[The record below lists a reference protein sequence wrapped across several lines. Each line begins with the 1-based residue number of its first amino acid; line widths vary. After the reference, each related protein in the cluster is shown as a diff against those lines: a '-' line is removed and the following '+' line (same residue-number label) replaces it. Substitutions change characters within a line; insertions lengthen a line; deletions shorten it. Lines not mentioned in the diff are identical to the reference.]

1 MKKRFL
7 SLVLALVLCLGLTV
21 PALAAEKAIEEVIPC
36 QFDNAGW
43 FHEGL
48 AWVEV
53 DRKYGYIDKTGEIVI
68 PAVYDEAV
76 DFSEGLAPVKQNG
89 KWGFINPDGETVVD
103 FTYIYD
109 KIYPFSGGYAVIM
122 RDNKYGY
129 IDRTGKVRLT
139 CQLNAARSFSEGFAV
154 VQWDDG
160 GKWDLLNKSLLPAG
174 PSGFEKMSDI
184 SEGFATVQGKDGRW
198 TFAGPSDTSFT
209 FLPSMK
215 YDGVDMLSDGLAAV
229 WTDGKIGFINK
240 ECEVVIPLQYEN
252 AARFSDGFALVQQGG
267 KWGVIDKTGKEIVPF
282 QYDDAGSFVDGFAPV
297 KLNGKCGYINTTGK
311 VVVPF
316 QYDSVAD
323 FSDGMV
329 KVATK
334 QADGSYRYGF
344 LAIVDREVAEVTAT
358 VSDWAKESVDA
369 AAAAGLIADGLG
381 DDYTV
386 NITRAQFAAVSV
398 KLYEAMS
405 GETAPADSDKT
416 FTDTG
421 EPAVLQ
427 AAALGIV
434 GGYDDGSF
442 GPDDLVTREQAATM
456 LSRVYTKLGG
466 EIHTVDAT
474 TFADDGEVSGYA
486 KASVAFMAD
495 KGIVGG
501 VGDDKFDPQ
510 GNATIEQALVIAL
523 RMFEKLK

>member
-1 MKKRFL
+1 MRKRFL
-7 SLVLALVLCLGLTV
+7 SLALALALCLSLAV
-21 PALAAEKAIEEVIPC
+21 PAMAAEKTVEETIPC

-53 DRKYGYIDKTGEIVI
+53 DGKYGYMNKDGEIVI

-103 FTYIYD
+103 FVYNYD
-109 KIYPFSGGYAVIM
+109 KIYPFFEGLAVIV
-122 RDNKYGY
+122 RNNKYGY
-129 IDRTGKVRLT
+129 IDQTGKVRYL
-139 CQLNAARSFSEGFAV
+139 CILEEARSFSDGFAAYQQDNGYWSFFNTNLLSAHIGGYEKVSDFSEGFAAV
-154 VQWDDG
+154 YV
-160 GKWDLLNKSLLPAG
+160 K
-174 PSGFEKMSDI
+174 
-184 SEGFATVQGKDGRW
+184 GRW
-198 TFAGPSDTSFT
+198 AFVSPSDTSSVT
-209 FLPSMK
+209 FPMT
-215 YDGVDMLSDGLAAV
+215 YDGVDILSGGLAAV
-229 WTDGKIGFINK
+229 WTDGKIGFVNK
-240 ECEVVIPLQYEN
+240 DCEEVIPLQYEN
-252 AARFSDGFALVQQGG
+252 AARFSDGFTLVQQGG

-297 KLNGKCGYINTTGK
+297 MLNGKGGYINTTGK
-311 VVVPF
+311 VVVSF
-316 QYDSVAD
+316 QYDRMAD
-323 FSDGMV
+323 FSDGMARV
-329 KVATK
+329 GVK

-344 LAIVDREVAEVTAT
+344 LAIVDGKTEITAA
-358 VSDWAKESVDA
+358 VSDWAKESVDV

-381 DDYTV
+381 EDYTK

-416 FTDTG
+416 FTDTSD
-421 EPAVLQ
+421 PAVLQ

-456 LSRVYTKLGG
+456 LSCVHTKLGG
-466 EIHTVDAT
+466 EIPTVDAT

-501 VGDDKFDPQ
+501 VGDNKFAPQ
-510 GNATIEQALVIAL
+510 GNATIEQALIIAL